1 MEEKTMKAFNRSLRF
16 VAVLALL
23 LGALAWSTNRTRAS
37 NPQPQPLLPGQRY
50 GIVTIVSGEIAQ
62 LHVVN
67 TAEPCPPGQPCDP
80 IEVELSFTKADP
92 NNPIPIGSPLVARL
106 TPGQSAQL
114 DFNPDT
120 ALGPGSAGGGNG
132 KVGVRPLVI
141 SKGEAAM
148 LNGTNPI
155 VSDLEVMDKQDK
167 VHVIYHPR
175 M

>member
-1 MEEKTMKAFNRSLRF
+1 MKAFIRSLRL

-50 GIVTIVSGEIAQ
+50 GIVTIVSDEIAQ

-67 TAEPCPPGQPCDP
+67 TADPCPPGQPCDP

-92 NNPIPIGSPLVARL
+92 SNPIPIGSPLVARL

-114 DFNPDT
+114 EFNPV
-120 ALGPGSAGGGNG
+120 GPSGGGAG
-132 KVGVRPLVI
+132 KVMVRPLVI
-141 SKGEAAM
+141 SKGAM

-155 VSDLEVMDKQDK
+155 VSDLEVIDKQDK
-167 VHVIYHPR
+167 VHFIYHPP